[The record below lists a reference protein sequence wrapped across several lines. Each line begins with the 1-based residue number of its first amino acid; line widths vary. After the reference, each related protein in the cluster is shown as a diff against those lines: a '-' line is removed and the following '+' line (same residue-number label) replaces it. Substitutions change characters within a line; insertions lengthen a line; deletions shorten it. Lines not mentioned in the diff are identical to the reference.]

1 MATLTAAEINTRALN
16 RAQVN
21 VPTDAPVT
29 TAEMLTFIN
38 DAYADVYEISGGRTL
53 KVASATAWTSA
64 QLATGVVAG
73 ILTDVAEIKTLWA
86 STTSGSTGASSGDY
100 PLRHVEFERIQA
112 LRGSSTGAYGTYS
125 RPLEYAVLRQSTT
138 TAADV
143 NKLELHYW
151 PPVTGFYLPMLY
163 LVQFVPLTA
172 LDTTVPN
179 VNDLES
185 QAIALRVAARIAQLT
200 DRHDLVPGIMEEA
213 ALKLKLAPERKLPA
227 LMDARA
233 DA

>member
-1 MATLTAAEINTRALN
+1 MATLTGAEIAALALD
-16 RAQVN
+16 RAQAN
-21 VPTDAPVT
+21 VSTDLPIT
-29 TAEMLTFIN
+29 TTEQLRFIN
-38 DAYADVYEISGGRTL
+38 DAYATVYEVSGGRTL

-100 PLRHVEFERIQA
+100 PLRKVEMEVIQA
-112 LRGSSTGAYGTYS
+112 RRGASTGTYGTYS
-125 RPLEYAVLRQSTT
+125 RPMEYATMRLSTS

-151 PPVTGFYLPMLY
+151 PPVTGFYFPILY
-163 LVQFVPLTA
+163 LAEFTPLTA
-172 LDTTVPN
+172 LDTSKPN

-185 QAIALRVAARIAQLT
+185 RDIALLAAVTYSQLMS
-200 DRHDLVPGIMEEA
+200 RHDLVPGLLMDVSEKTR
-213 ALKLKLAPERKLPA
+213 LGLERRSTA